1 MQTDSP
7 LSFSVTAAG
16 GNVKLDESG
25 EAKASF
31 TVTNGSSQ
39 AVTGELLAKPRDPAK
54 AEWFSIAGESIREFT
69 PNGAEGVVVKVDIP
83 PGSPPGSYAF
93 RLDAVNEN
101 DPDEDYTE
109 GPFVAFDVAQPA
121 APKKKFPWWILV
133 LVGGIILLAVIGVVV
148 WLLAS
153 RDKGPKP
160 VATPAVIGLSARGA
174 ESILTNAGFTVKTLS
189 VPVSDQTQNG
199 LVQSQDPAG
208 GSAQPPGT
216 AVTISVGHISLV
228 PPLKGL
234 TQAKAKAALAD
245 ADLKVTVRSE
255 FVEDGAKRDVVIE
268 QDPASGSFQ
277 RPGTVVTITVGRNAE
292 VPDLMTGLTQAQAE
306 AILDK
311 AGFKSTVKF
320 VPFTGEQFR
329 GIVSDQ
335 IPLAGTIVEP
345 GSVVEIHVNR
355 DLVGGTP
362 QPPIVQPPVV
372 RPPIVRPPIAS
383 PSPTAAI
390 HPASG

>member
-1 MQTDSP
+1 MQADRP

-16 GNVKLDESG
+16 GAVKLDDSG

-31 TVTNGSSQ
+31 TVTNASSL

-54 AEWFSIAGESIREFT
+54 PEWFSIVGESMRDFT
-69 PNGAEGVVVKVDIP
+69 PNAAEGVVVKLDIP

-109 GPFVAFDVAQPA
+109 GPFVAFDVAPPA
-121 APKKKFPWWILV
+121 APKKKFPWWIIV
-133 LVGGIILLAVIGVVV
+133 AGGAALLLIVTGVVA
-148 WLLAS
+148 WLLL
-153 RDKGPKP
+153 RDPAPKT
-160 VATPAVIGLSARGA
+160 VAVPTVIGLSARGA
-174 ESILTNAGFTVKTLS
+174 ESILTNAGFTVQRRS

-208 GSAQPPGT
+208 GSAQVPAT

-228 PPLKGL
+228 PSVKGL

-245 ADLKVTVRSE
+245 ADLKVAVRSE
-255 FVEDGAKRDVVIE
+255 FVNDAAKRDVVID
-268 QDPASGSFQ
+268 QDLAAGTFQ
-277 RPGTVVTITVGRNAE
+277 TPGTLVTITVGRNVA
-292 VPDLMTGLTQAQAE
+292 VPDLMTGLTQAEAE
-306 AILDK
+306 AILAK

-320 VPFTGEQFR
+320 VPFVGEQFR

-335 IPLAGTIVEP
+335 IPLPGTLVEP

-355 DLVGGTP
+355 DLYGGAGPTPTAPVTPATPLPPVHPTPALPLPP
-362 QPPIVQPPVV
+362 QPGVV
-372 RPPIVRPPIAS
+372 R
-383 PSPTAAI
+383 
-390 HPASG
+390 